1 MKTVIFLRHADINP
15 PPGAAPDTLPL
26 NAAGKARAKTLVH
39 VVGSAGI
46 TAVFASSATRTQQT
60 AGPLLAKLGL
70 TLRVPAPAQLVS
82 EVLSNGAGNVV
93 LVVGH
98 SNTVPATITA
108 LGATFPG
115 PPITA
120 TGHDDLF
127 VVTVLGPNTATA
139 VRLKY
144 GKPTP

>member
-1 MKTVIFLRHADINP
+1 MKTVIFLRHADVDV
-15 PPGAAPDTLPL
+15 PPGPAPNAWPL
-26 NAAGKARAKTLVH
+26 NAAGKARAKTLVQ
-39 VVGSAGI
+39 VVGGAGI

-70 TLRVPAPAQLVS
+70 PLRVPAPPNRLLP
-82 EVLSNGAGNVV
+82 EVLSNAAGSVV

-98 SNTVPATITA
+98 SDTVPEAITA
-108 LGATFPG
+108 LGAPFPG
-115 PPITA
+115 PPI

-144 GKPTP
+144 GKSTP